1 MRKLIIFIFIFTSL
15 GLINAQTGCK
25 NRYGDTPEDSLR
37 CLENISAFRVYYEA
51 KNYVDAYQ
59 SWRKIIDICP
69 CSWQGVWAYTQNIFD
84 NLIREEKD
92 SLQRERYIDTL
103 LWSFDVRHLY
113 QGDRYSMGSGLG
125 AKAFNTMRYR
135 NDNYEQ
141 AMEWF
146 TQSVEMEKAE
156 TQPYIWDV
164 YFQMAEQFVKI
175 KQDTTLIIEVYERAN
190 EYIEQSIINS
200 YKKYEK
206 VLELLDNL
214 NEAFEKEQ
222 IDKLEYDKRFK
233 RFSGDTAAEMKR
245 VDMYR
250 KVMANI
256 EAKFTPYAP
265 CNVLE
270 QVYGK
275 KFEDVKDN
283 IPALNKIVLTMY
295 KRGCMSSPIFIEALE
310 IVHKANPTAE
320 TAYLMGNL
328 SLSNNE
334 SDKAIDYYNEAIS
347 LYETNEQK
355 VNAYYMLGLT
365 YLLTTEYGKAREAA
379 LNAIKIHPNCG
390 KAYILIGDLYAQSGT
405 RCSGGDMLPYAYNW
419 AAADKYNKAA
429 AVDPS
434 VAADANE
441 KRSKLRFPSSEDIF
455 VRGLSKGNSYFVGCW
470 IQESTLIR

>member
-1 MRKLIIFIFIFTSL
+1 
-15 GLINAQTGCK
+15 
-25 NRYGDTPEDSLR
+25 
-37 CLENISAFRVYYEA
+37 
-51 KNYVDAYQ
+51 
-59 SWRKIIDICP
+59 
-69 CSWQGVWAYTQNIFD
+69 
-84 NLIREEKD
+84 
-92 SLQRERYIDTL
+92 
-103 LWSFDVRHLY
+103 
-113 QGDRYSMGSGLG
+113 MGSGLG

-250 KVMANI
+250 KVMTNI

-283 IPALNKIVLTMY
+283 ISALNKIVLTMY

-320 TAYLMGNL
+320 LLFMGNL
-328 SLSNNE
+328 SLSNNNPVKRLIITTKRLVCTE
-334 SDKAIDYYNEAIS
+334 R
-347 LYETNEQK
+347 TNK
-355 VNAYYMLGLT
+355 VNAYYMLSQ
-365 YLLTTEYGKAREAA
+365 
-379 LNAIKIHPNCG
+379 
-390 KAYILIGDLYAQSGT
+390 LIY
-405 RCSGGDMLPYAYNW
+405 
-419 AAADKYNKAA
+419 
-429 AVDPS
+429 
-434 VAADANE
+434 
-441 KRSKLRFPSSEDIF
+441 
-455 VRGLSKGNSYFVGCW
+455 
-470 IQESTLIR
+470 